1 MVDGVRQG
9 RLRPALVATALIAA
23 IVGWAVFA
31 AAPAAGQSPP
41 AGVGA
46 VSVTRDDGTLTAS
59 WSAPANAAAYHITY
73 TTNGGASWSLGA
85 MDHVKTGWTL
95 SNADNSATYVV
106 GVRARNSANVWGSW
120 TNSASSGPFTPTPTP
135 EPTPQQPP
143 AAPASVSVS
152 RGDGTLTASWSA
164 PANAAA
170 YHVTY
175 TTNGGTSWSLGAMDH
190 AQTGWTLS
198 NADNSATYVVGVRA
212 RNSANV
218 WGSWTN
224 SASSGPFTPT
234 PTPEPTP
241 QQPPAAPASV
251 SATRGDSYLDVS
263 WSAVDGASGYHINT
277 TTNSGTSWQ
286 RAASDV
292 TGTSHRISAH
302 NDAAYYVAVAAVNA
316 AGTGNWTNSDFINHA
331 TLTTTAATTTT
342 ATIAI
347 GNWSGA
353 WYYQTSGG
361 SGGGASAAPNN
372 GGGTCT
378 GPVYGSQT
386 TITGLDPNTS
396 YTINAYGN
404 GCTGQA
410 MAQGQFNT
418 AQAATLTAQHITT
431 TSAVL
436 VLSISPEQILSSPSQ
451 SWYYNA
457 DSGPH
462 TNCSAGIDWHVNA
475 SITGLDTETTYTY
488 RAYTDSGC
496 ADEVAH
502 VTFTTVN
509 LAASEV
515 GATTATL
522 TLNGGQHGRSWWY
535 AETGISPTKS
545 NGQPFP
551 GNCHYAGTASS
562 GGSSVIVRNLEPDNG
577 NSAIPWTFKAY
588 SDSACANEMDSVD
601 VNTLSP
607 TLAVQAISNG
617 VRLTLNNWG
626 TNDPNWYYRVDVV
639 TPHNR
644 NLDVTGSCAGPV
656 SGNSVEVTNRPALPH
671 QWSYYVYNAYDRSDC
686 HYGSVVAR
694 A

>member
-31 AAPAAGQSPP
+31 ATPADGQSPP

-46 VSVTRDDGTLTAS
+46 ISVSRDDGTLTAS
-59 WSAPANAAAYHITY
+59 WSAPANAAAYHVTY
-73 TTNGGASWSLGA
+73 TTTGGASWALGA
-85 MDHVKTGWTL
+85 MDHAQTNWTL
-95 SNADNSATYVV
+95 NNADNSATYVV
-106 GVRARNSANVWGSW
+106 GVRARNSANVWGGW
-120 TNSASSGPFTPTPTP
+120 TNSASIGPFTPA
-135 EPTPQQPP
+135 PP
-143 AAPASVSVS
+143 AGVGTVSVS

-175 TTNGGTSWSLGAMDH
+175 TTTGGASWALGAMDH
-190 AQTGWTLS
+190 DQTNWTLN
-198 NADNSATYVVGVRA
+198 NADNSATYIVGVRA

-218 WGSWTN
+218 WGGWTN

-234 PTPEPTP
+234 PTPAPTP
-241 QQPPAAPASV
+241 QPPPAAPASV
-251 SATRGDSYLDVS
+251 SATRGDGYLDVS

-277 TTNSGTSWQ
+277 TTNGTNWQ

-302 NDAAYYVAVAAVNA
+302 NDDAYYVAVAAVNA
-316 AGTGNWTNSDFINHA
+316 AGTGNWTNSDLINHA

-347 GNWSGA
+347 GNWNGA

-361 SGGGASAAPNN
+361 SGGGASAASNN

-378 GPVYGSQT
+378 GPVQGSQT
-386 TITGLDPNTS
+386 TITSLDPNTS

-418 AQAATLTAQHITT
+418 AQATTLTAQHITA

-436 VLSISPEQILSSPSQ
+436 VFFISPEQI
-451 SWYYNA
+451 WYYDA

-462 TNCSAGIDWHVNA
+462 TNCSAGINPHVNA

-496 ADEVAH
+496 AKEVAN
-502 VTFTTVN
+502 VTFTTVT

-515 GATTATL
+515 GATTVTL

-535 AETGISPTKS
+535 AETGIFPTFS

-551 GNCHYAGTASS
+551 SKCHYAGTASS
-562 GGSSVIVRNLEPDNG
+562 GGSSVIVRNLEPANG
-577 NSAIPWTFKAY
+577 NSSIPWTFKAY
-588 SDSACANEMDSVD
+588 SDNACANEMDSVD
-601 VNTLSP
+601 VNTLSS
-607 TLAVQAISNG
+607 TLTVQAISNG

-626 TNDPNWYYRVDVV
+626 TNDPNWHYRVIIV
-639 TPHNR
+639 TPHHR

-671 QWSYYVYNAYDRSDC
+671 HWSYYIYKAYDRSDC
-686 HYGSVVAR
+686 HYSSVVAGAR
-694 A
+694 